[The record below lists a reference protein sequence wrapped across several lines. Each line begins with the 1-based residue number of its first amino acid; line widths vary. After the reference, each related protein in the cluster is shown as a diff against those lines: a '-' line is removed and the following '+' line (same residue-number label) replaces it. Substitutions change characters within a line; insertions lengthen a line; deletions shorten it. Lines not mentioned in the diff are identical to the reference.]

1 MDILL
6 ELFPYPLRDLYTLP
20 YAEEPDSSDPS
31 FIHNGD
37 KTIISSSLP
46 LIAKYIGICTCL
58 SSTRPDAEEITFVTY
73 VV

>member
-1 MDILL
+1 MTLLL
-6 ELFPYPLRDLYTLP
+6 ELFPYPYFDLYILP
-20 YAEEPDSSDPS
+20 GYGEPDGSTASL
-31 FIHNGD
+31 IHNGD

-58 SSTRPDAEEITFVTY
+58 PSTRPDAEDITFVTY